1 MKMKKILLLF
11 ISFLL
16 VAVAAQAQND
26 SYIIQR
32 GDVLDVTVMEHP
44 EFSLGNIIVLPD
56 GYVQYPALG
65 SVQVAGMSSLQLTDS
80 LTHALEKYVVN
91 PMVTIY
97 IRKIQNQQLNI
108 YGYVNKPGQY
118 QIFEKIDLFSAI
130 GLAGGLKSF
139 KKVKTALI
147 IRADRTVQEIN
158 MQDYFV
164 SADTLKVEVPVL
176 NAGDTVYI
184 KEPKEVNW
192 AKLSFFTTLASLLVT
207 LAAYTSIL

>member
-139 KKVKTALI
+139 KKVKTAL
-147 IRADRTVQEIN
+147 
-158 MQDYFV
+158 V
-164 SADTLKVEVPVL
+164 SADTLKVVVPVL